1 MVNIHHKTLNDCL
14 DLGTLYLDHFF
25 LSLDALESMNVKLL
39 TLDVM
44 KNLVKTK
51 RDLHKTKH
59 PAAKVILAEFK
70 NDASKN
76 LQFDSLN
83 SLAKHLKGDRVVIRD
98 YLKGNISGYYRGIW
112 RFSYQ

>member
-1 MVNIHHKTLNDCL
+1 MYNMVNIHHKTLNDCL

-44 KNLVKTK
+44 KNLVKPK

-59 PAAKVILAEFK
+59 LAAKAILAEFK
-70 NDASKN
+70 NDASKKFRISFSK
-76 LQFDSLN
+76 QFS
-83 SLAKHLKGDRVVIRD
+83 
-98 YLKGNISGYYRGIW
+98 
-112 RFSYQ
+112 

>member
-25 LSLDALESMNVKLL
+25 LSLDAGAALESMNVKLL

-59 PAAKVILAEFK
+59 LAAKAILAEFK
-70 NDASKN
+70 NDASKKFRISFSK
-76 LQFDSLN
+76 QFS
-83 SLAKHLKGDRVVIRD
+83 
-98 YLKGNISGYYRGIW
+98 
-112 RFSYQ
+112 